1 MTLFR
6 YYEWL
11 DYKEH
16 EELKTLM
23 DWKPTWIPIIAF
35 PELVHQWKLHFA
47 ESPNAGQ
54 FSIGKM
60 RGKEEGIGYGIS
72 NCIFC
77 FDNYIIMFLLKCVFI
92 S

>member
-1 MTLFR
+1 MLNMIIFS

-11 DYKEH
+11 VYKEH
-16 EELKTLM
+16 EELNTLM

-54 FSIGKM
+54 FSIGILREKK
-60 RGKEEGIGYGIS
+60 KELDMVSLIVP
-72 NCIFC
+72 FAL
-77 FDNYIIMFLLKCVFI
+77 IIT
-92 S
+92 